1 VIGERVARLP
11 RLTLAKRT
19 TATDV
24 MVLRQMQLT
33 MREAIKLAIAEE
45 MRADPSVVVFGE
57 DVAEAGGVFKV
68 TLGLLEEFGPDRVRD
83 TPIAET
89 AIIGTAIGAAARG
102 LRPVVEIMFA
112 EFFGVA
118 LDQVVTQAAKMRY
131 LSGGVVTM
139 PIVLRASAAGGLGFG
154 SQHSQTLE
162 SWFMNTPGLVVVS
175 PSGAAAA
182 YGLLRCAIREEDPVI
197 FLEPRNLY
205 NAKEEVETGD
215 AALWPLGT
223 ARISREGTDV
233 TVVALGQM
241 VGVARAAANLFPDI
255 SCEVIDLGTARPWD
269 RATVLGSV
277 ARTGRVV
284 IVEENP
290 HTGGWGADVASV
302 VAADGFDNLDA
313 PPVRVACPDVPVP
326 FGALERY
333 YLPNA
338 ERVSRAIEALV
349 RRGVATPTPS
359 ARSSDAAAIRSD
371 VGAQAQRRAALSD
384 PLSRY
389 ARMLEIRLVEDESMN
404 LYLEGLISGSMHTGQ
419 GQEAVAVGV
428 AASLRPTDTVTCT
441 YRGHGLALAL
451 GMTPLALLAEML
463 GRTDGSLGGKGGSM
477 HLSAPDIGLLP
488 TFAIVGGGIPVAVGA
503 AYAALLKKDGSVGV
517 AAFGD
522 GAANIGA
529 FHEALNMAAVW
540 KLPAIFVC
548 ENNLYGEYSR
558 IDKTT
563 PIADIATRAAAYAMP
578 GEIVDG
584 QDLDAVM
591 AAMARATA
599 RARSGDGPT
608 LLEMKTYRYAGHSR
622 GDPAKYRPAGELEQW
637 KARDP
642 IALYE
647 KELISSGAADA
658 ARLAAIREEVAQQVA
673 AAVAAAKA
681 SPVPEEHTIF
691 EHVSKRG
698 V

>member
-1 VIGERVARLP
+1 
-11 RLTLAKRT
+11 
-19 TATDV
+19 
-24 MVLRQMQLT
+24 MVQPHMQLT
-33 MREAIKLAIAEE
+33 MREAIKLAIADE

-57 DVAEAGGVFKV
+57 DVADAGGVFKV
-68 TLGLLEEFGPDRVRD
+68 TTGLLEEFGGDRVRD

-89 AIIGTAIGAAARG
+89 AIIGAAIGAAAKG

-118 LDQVVTQAAKMRY
+118 LDQVVTEAAKMRY
-131 LSGGVVTM
+131 LSGGKLTM

-175 PSGAAAA
+175 PSGPAAA
-182 YGLLRCAIREEDPVI
+182 YGLLRCAIRDQDPVI

-205 NAKEEVETGD
+205 NTKDEVETGD

-223 ARISREGTDV
+223 ARIVRAGTDV
-233 TVVALGQM
+233 TLVALGQM
-241 VGVARAAANLFPDI
+241 VGVARAAAELVPDI

-277 ARTGRVV
+277 ERTGRIV

-290 HTGGWGADVASV
+290 HTGGWGADVASA
-302 VAADGFDNLDA
+302 VASEGFEYLDA
-313 PPVRVACPDVPVP
+313 PPTRVACPDVPVP
-326 FGALERY
+326 FGALERH
-333 YLPNA
+333 YLPSA
-338 ERVSRAIEALV
+338 ERVAAAVTALV
-349 RRGVATPTPS
+349 RSDTAAARVMPPTGGTRAATAS
-359 ARSSDAAAIRSD
+359 RSSGD
-371 VGAQAQRRAALSD
+371 VGRRAALAD
-384 PLSRY
+384 PLGRY
-389 ARMLEIRLVEDESMN
+389 ARMVEIRLIEDESMN
-404 LYLEGLISGSMHTGQ
+404 LYLEGLIAGSMHTGQ

-428 AASLRPTDTVTCT
+428 AASLRPTDLVTCT

-451 GMTPLALLAEML
+451 GLTPIALLAEML
-463 GRTDGSLGGKGGSM
+463 GRTDGALGGKGGSM
-477 HLSAPDIGLLP
+477 HLSAPEVGLLP

-503 AYAALLKKDGSVGV
+503 AYASQVKRDGGVAV

-529 FHEALNMAAVW
+529 FHEALNMASVW
-540 KLPAIFVC
+540 HLPAIFVC

-558 IDKTT
+558 IEKTT
-563 PIADIATRAAAYAMP
+563 PITDIAARAAAYAMP

-584 QDLDAVM
+584 QDVDAVM
-591 AAMARATA
+591 AAMSRAVA
-599 RARSGDGPT
+599 RARSGRGPT

-622 GDPAKYRPAGELEQW
+622 GDPAKYRPAGELERW

-647 KELISSGAADA
+647 RALIAAGTADA
-658 ARLAAIREEVAQQVA
+658 GRLAAVRGEVERDVA
-673 AAVAAAKA
+673 GAVAAAKA
-681 SPVPEEHTIF
+681 SPMPEADSIF
-691 EHVSKRG
+691 EHVSSRG

>member
-1 VIGERVARLP
+1 
-11 RLTLAKRT
+11 
-19 TATDV
+19 
-24 MVLRQMQLT
+24 
-33 MREAIKLAIAEE
+33 

-57 DVAEAGGVFKV
+57 DVADAGGVFKV
-68 TLGLLEEFGPDRVRD
+68 TTGLLEEFGADRVRD

-89 AIIGTAIGAAARG
+89 AIIGAAIGAAAKG

-118 LDQVVTQAAKMRY
+118 LDQVVTEAAKMRY
-131 LSGGVVTM
+131 LSGGKLTM

-175 PSGAAAA
+175 PSGPAAA
-182 YGLLRCAIREEDPVI
+182 YGLLRCAIRDQDPVI

-205 NAKEEVETGD
+205 NTKDEVETGD

-223 ARISREGTDV
+223 ARVVRTGTDV
-233 TVVALGQM
+233 TIVALGQM
-241 VGVARAAANLFPDI
+241 VGVARAAAELVPAI
-255 SCEVIDLGTARPWD
+255 SCEVVDLGTARPWD

-277 ARTGRVV
+277 QRTGRIV

-290 HTGGWGADVASV
+290 HTGGWGADVASA
-302 VAADGFDNLDA
+302 VASEGFEYLDA
-313 PPVRVACPDVPVP
+313 PPTRVACPDVPVP

-333 YLPNA
+333 YLPSA
-338 ERVSRAIEALV
+338 ERVAAAITALV
-349 RRGVATPTPS
+349 RSGAAAARVTPPAIGTIRGPTAS
-359 ARSSDAAAIRSD
+359 RSSGD
-371 VGAQAQRRAALSD
+371 VGRRAALAD
-384 PLSRY
+384 PLGRY
-389 ARMLEIRLVEDESMN
+389 ARMVEIRLIEDESMN
-404 LYLEGLISGSMHTGQ
+404 LYLEGLIAGSMHTGQ

-428 AASLRPTDTVTCT
+428 AASLRPTDLVTCT

-451 GMTPLALLAEML
+451 GLTPIALLAEML

-477 HLSAPDIGLLP
+477 HLSAPELGLLP
-488 TFAIVGGGIPVAVGA
+488 TFAIVGAGIPVAVGA
-503 AYAALLKKDGSVGV
+503 AYASQVNRDGGVAV

-529 FHEALNMAAVW
+529 FHEALNLASIW
-540 KLPAIFVC
+540 HLPAIFVC

-558 IDKTT
+558 IEKTT
-563 PIADIATRAAAYAMP
+563 PLSDIAARAAAYAMP

-584 QDLDAVM
+584 QDVDAVM
-591 AAMARATA
+591 VAMSRAVA
-599 RARSGDGPT
+599 RARSGGGPT

-622 GDPAKYRPAGELEQW
+622 GDPAKYRPVGELEKW
-637 KARDP
+637 KERDP

-647 KELISSGAADA
+647 GVLIAAGTADA
-658 ARLAAIREEVAQQVA
+658 ARLAAVRGEVERDIA

-681 SPVPEEHTIF
+681 SPLPDADSIF
-691 EHVSKRG
+691 EHVSSRG